1 MQIIFFRH
9 SMHLPTYNMV
19 SEPKI
24 APRRDFSLRED
35 KKSHPTEQA
44 IKCAPS
50 IGGHLSKIGTSKK
63 WVLPP
68 KLKPGRK
75 PKDKSLTA
83 TSAPTASPIH
93 LAAKLQPESRSSSPG
108 ESNQVHFHE
117 TGLQAESLTQERSEA
132 TVGAK
137 QAEENEKA
145 SINASVLSLDCGLC
159 DSGGH
164 CACDELGIK
173 PKIDLMK
180 PDTGPSF
187 GIDFES
193 FQPMKAVP
201 LKRKSQ
207 ANQNKVKKFRS
218 LVSAPS
224 SSSNSRQHISHQ
236 NPPASQ
242 ETPTIVRNRAPI
254 KAVPLE
260 SQLNQQTHHGES
272 KEPSHDK
279 SCGFCSTDHNDC
291 LCASDKGAT
300 ERHLMDVPK
309 EIKAFVPGSCTNCL
323 QDPMGTLFCIS
334 LSSAPKF
341 KLPSPLTISCDAA
354 YQTLKRHKKFFET
367 QLADIVNNLEAENG
381 RVDAQSVMRALQLMD
396 NQK

>member
-1 MQIIFFRH
+1 MA
-9 SMHLPTYNMV
+9 L
-19 SEPKI
+19 EPKI
-24 APRRDFSLRED
+24 APRADFPPGED
-35 KKSHPTEQA
+35 KTNHPNEPTIRCSPA
-44 IKCAPS
+44 T
-50 IGGHLSKIGTSKK
+50 GGHVSKIGTSKK

-75 PKDKSLTA
+75 PKDKSLVA
-83 TSAPTASPIH
+83 SSTSVGSPVH
-93 LAAKLQPESRSSSPG
+93 LVAKLQPASRSSSPV
-108 ESNQVHFHE
+108 EANRMHLHDP
-117 TGLQAESLTQERSEA
+117 GLH
-132 TVGAK
+132 VGAK
-137 QAEENEKA
+137 LQHGHEASAGVKDTEKHGKTP
-145 SINASVLSLDCGLC
+145 INSNVLSLDCGLC

-193 FQPMKAVP
+193 FQPMEAVP
-201 LKRKSQ
+201 LKRKHQ
-207 ANQNKVKKFRS
+207 TNQRNVKKLRS
-218 LVSAPS
+218 LVSAPPNS
-224 SSSNSRQHISHQ
+224 SDSRQHQVQQKTSVS
-236 NPPASQ
+236 PVASL
-242 ETPTIVRNRAPI
+242 PRAS
-254 KAVPLE
+254 KSVAKSVPLE
-260 SQLNQQTHHGES
+260 RQKTSQVESRKIQEAHHDE
-272 KEPSHDK
+272 
-279 SCGFCSTDHNDC
+279 SCGFCSSDHSDC

-309 EIKAFVPGSCTNCL
+309 EVKAFVPGSCSNCL
-323 QDPMGTLFCIS
+323 EDPMGTLFCIS

-381 RVDAQSVMRALQLMD
+381 RVDAQSVMRALQIMD
-396 NQK
+396 SQK